1 MCYAALAAGPVG
13 PASGSVTVV
22 EETQIGIVY
31 TPWLAGADDVARH
44 LARRLEGAG
53 RVWVCSVPEL
63 EANEARA
70 SGLSLL
76 VSVGGD
82 GTILRAVRVV
92 APSKV
97 PLVGVNVGR
106 VGYLTE
112 MAAEEALERIDGY
125 VGGSGW
131 VEERTMLEAQVF
143 AGGREP
149 AAGPGEMPPAH
160 ALNDA
165 VVGRGSVAR
174 LIFVD
179 VLVDGHLLAS
189 YAGDA
194 VIVATATG
202 STGYALSAG
211 GPVLYPE
218 SASLLVKPVAPQLA
232 TDTAVVLRPGSVVDL
247 VVRSNDQAM
256 LTLDGFL
263 DFPLRTG
270 DTVRIQH
277 SPHQARFLRSRD
289 PRELPGVLIDR
300 LSSAR
305 ARERGPQSEV

>member
-1 MCYAALAAGPVG
+1 MCYASLAAGP
-13 PASGSVTVV
+13 AEFARGSVTLVD
-22 EETQIGIVY
+22 ETRIGVVY
-31 TPWLAGADDVARH
+31 TPRLPGAEDVARG

-53 RVWVCSVPEL
+53 RVWTCSVPEL
-63 EANEARA
+63 ESNEARA

-76 VSVGGD
+76 VTVGGD

-92 APSKV
+92 APAGV
-97 PLVGVNVGR
+97 PLVGVNMGR

-112 MAAEEALERIDGY
+112 LAADEALERIDGY

-143 AGGREP
+143 GGGRETVD
-149 AAGPGEMPPAH
+149 GRGEMPPSH

-179 VLVDGHLLAS
+179 VLVDGRLLAS
-189 YAGDA
+189 YACDA

-218 SASLLVKPVAPQLA
+218 SESLLVKPVAPQLA
-232 TDTAVVLRPGSVVDL
+232 TDAAVVLRPGSVVDL

-263 DFPLRTG
+263 DFALRTG
-270 DTVRIQH
+270 DTVRVQH
-277 SPHQARFLRSRD
+277 SPHRARFLRSRD
-289 PRELPGVLIDR
+289 PRELPRVLIER
-300 LSSAR
+300 LSSAQ
-305 ARERGPQSEV
+305 ARGPQGEA